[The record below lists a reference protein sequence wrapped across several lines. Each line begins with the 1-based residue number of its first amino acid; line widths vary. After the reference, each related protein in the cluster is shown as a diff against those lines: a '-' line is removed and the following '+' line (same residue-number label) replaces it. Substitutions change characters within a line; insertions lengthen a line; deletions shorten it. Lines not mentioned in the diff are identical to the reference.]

1 MTTAAF
7 AGCARLSPLRVFLA
21 TACRLLGL
29 AVITSAL
36 VSLAPRLEAV
46 QLLPGVYG
54 YGTDRAVNSAGFGSN
69 VAIVHVTNLD
79 DLTSTGATV
88 SGSLRHAVTKSISGN
103 PPRVVVFDV
112 SGAIK
117 LTKNLT
123 INKANVTIAG
133 QAAPGPVALEG
144 APLIVGASN
153 VLVQHL
159 RLRPGDEWVSAS
171 NQNVT
176 FNRDAAAVS
185 DGMTN
190 IAFDHCTFAW
200 SLDEMV
206 EGYYAYD
213 NVTFHRCIFAEPL
226 YIATHLDEGTF
237 SQTASLNNPQQAE
250 ALSFTTSGLPGTTP
264 YETVSNP
271 TLAVD
276 THYHRVNANSVND
289 SIEYTISIPSSS
301 SLRNEEHILIS
312 GIKGPDR
319 GKFRVEVR
327 LGSNTTPVQTSE
339 EFDMYA
345 PTETPAT
352 FVSRN
357 GTPFE
362 FSLGTAATTMKVK
375 LIVTDQNS
383 ASSGFKLGVD
393 QISLTQ
399 PHGMGPYFRDGNNHR
414 SPGGSLPPLDLDGK
428 LSIIGSIFA
437 HLQAR
442 GPWVASKNLVLANN
456 VFYNRSQEFVMLG
469 VSTSYASMKAYIVG
483 NTFMEGRNW
492 ETFTTSPVRN
502 TQLPS
507 GSQIRLV
514 DNVYNH
520 GVLAADPAPNTA
532 PALYN
537 GTNHTSNTTST
548 DDGMSGF
555 SPQSAADAYASA
567 LLNAGAWPSQR
578 DDIEWRV
585 INDIAASAN
594 INDFRL
600 RQGELKNTIAETGGW
615 PSITPVTAVWSEP
628 ANPGGSAGDYTNLE
642 VRLHQLAAQ
651 VEGTTSSPPTSGAIQ
666 AETGTRAGSAV
677 LETTV
682 AGYAGTGYVNFAVG
696 STGTPSTLTFSN
708 VAGGTGGTRV
718 LRIRHGLGGTTSR
731 TGTLTI
737 NGVAQAITFEPTGAF
752 TTWLNKDV
760 VIALNSGTSNT
771 IAFAATGQDLANID
785 EIVVFT
791 PSIHQAETATLGG
804 GAMTETINTGYHGTG
819 YVNFLTGS
827 SGTPSTATFGSV
839 PGGSGG
845 AKTLLIRYAF
855 NSTSTRTGELAIN
868 SASQPITFSSTGSF
882 TTWETRTFPISL
894 NSGSNTI
901 ALKATGQDLANVDE
915 IFVY

>member
-1 MTTAAF
+1 MKTAAS
-7 AGCARLSPLRVFLA
+7 AGRARFSPLRALVA
-21 TACRLLGL
+21 TACRLPGL
-29 AVITSAL
+29 ILIASAF
-36 VSLAPRLEAV
+36 VSFVPQVEAV

-54 YGTDRAVNSAGFGSN
+54 YGADRAVNSAGFGSN

-117 LTKNLT
+117 LTKQLT
-123 INKANVTIAG
+123 INKPNVTIAG

-144 APLIVGASN
+144 APLAVGASN

-159 RLRPGDEWVSAS
+159 RLRPGDGWSPSSAD
-171 NQNVT
+171 NHT
-176 FNRDAAAVS
+176 FNRDAAAIS

-190 IAFDHCTFAW
+190 VVFDHCTFAW

-213 NVTFHRCIFAEPL
+213 NITFNRCIFAEPL

-237 SQTASLNNPQQAE
+237 SPNRLKQAE
-250 ALSFTTSGLPGTTP
+250 TLSFTTSGLPSTTP

-276 THYHRVNANSVND
+276 TSYHRVNSNSAND
-289 SIEYTISIPSSS
+289 FIEYTIPIPSSS

-327 LGSNTTPVQTSE
+327 LGTSPNWTLVQSSE

-345 PTETPAT
+345 PTESQET
-352 FVSRN
+352 FVSRT

-375 LIVTDQNS
+375 LIVTGQNS

-414 SPGGSLPPLDLDGK
+414 SAGSTPPPLDLGGK
-428 LSIIGSIFA
+428 LSIVGSIFA

-442 GPWVASKNLVLANN
+442 GPWVASKNFVLANN
-456 VFYNRSQEFVMLG
+456 VFYNRSQQFVMLG
-469 VSTSYASMKAYIVG
+469 VSTAYAQMNAWIVG
-483 NTFMEGRNW
+483 NTFIEGRNW

-507 GSQIRLV
+507 GSQIRVV
-514 DNVYNH
+514 DNTYEP
-520 GVLAADPAPNTA
+520 GVLPTGPAPNSA

-537 GTNHTSNTTST
+537 GTNHSSNPTST
-548 DDGMSGF
+548 ADGMSGF

-567 LLNAGAWPSQR
+567 LLNAGAWPAQR
-578 DDIEWRV
+578 DDLEWRV

-600 RQGELKNTIAETGGW
+600 RQGALKNSVAEAGGW
-615 PSITPVTAVWSEP
+615 PSLAPLTAVWAEP
-628 ANPGGSAGDYTNLE
+628 ANPGGTSGNYTNLE
-642 VRLHQLAAQ
+642 IRLHELAAQ
-651 VEGTTSSPPTSGAIQ
+651 AEGTANSPPTPGAIQ

-677 LETTV
+677 LESIV

-696 STGTPSTLTFSN
+696 SSGTPSTLTFSG
-708 VAGGTGGTRV
+708 VDGGSGGTKV
-718 LRIRHGLGGTTSR
+718 LRIRHGLGSTSAR
-731 TGTLTI
+731 TGTLTL
-737 NGVAQAITFEPTGAF
+737 NGVAQSITFDPTGAF

-760 VIALNSGTSNT
+760 VISLNSGATNT

-785 EIVVFT
+785 EIAVFT
-791 PSIHQAETATLGG
+791 PSIHQAETATLAG
-804 GAMTETINTGYHGTG
+804 GAMTESINAGYHGTG

-827 SGTPSTATFGSV
+827 TSTPSTATFGSV

-855 NSTSTRTGELAIN
+855 NSTSTRTGELAVN
-868 SASQPITFSSTGSF
+868 SATQPITFTSTGSF
-882 TTWETRTFPISL
+882 TTWVTRTLPISL